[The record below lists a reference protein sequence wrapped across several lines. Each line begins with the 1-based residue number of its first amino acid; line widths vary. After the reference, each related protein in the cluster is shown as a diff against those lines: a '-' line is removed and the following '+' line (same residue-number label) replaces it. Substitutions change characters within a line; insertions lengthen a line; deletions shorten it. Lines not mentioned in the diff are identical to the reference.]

1 MSSSKLFAIALLLIL
16 GLPAQAQLINPYER
30 VTNPRAVLDLVGE
43 DTEPLRHRTQFGL
56 WGDKDEN
63 GHYILAQDSGA
74 GIITHIWATA
84 GVVDSG
90 NNIRVYIDGQPFISS
105 TFRDFFVRARGAF
118 RPPLDTALAGG
129 WVNDVQMP
137 FRKSFKI
144 TYESYDGNVYYA
156 ISWRP
161 VKDANK
167 LKNFQLFPNASDAQQ
182 QIDAEKRMLAEDS
195 PWDRSKQDSI
205 KSLIAVGPSTSFTI
219 AEINGPAM
227 IQELEF
233 EPTIKDP
240 WRYHN
245 VILRIYYD
253 GSPFP
258 AISAPLFDFFLSA
271 TAYKDI
277 KALAVKVKA
286 NGAMVSYLPM
296 PFSRSCRIE
305 LVNGDTA
312 IADLAVRVAYS
323 VEPINRYTQ
332 GYLHASFS
340 ESKPTRM
347 GIYHPVLHVRGR
359 GKLIGLSHH
368 MPRLGFPVALEG
380 DPILTIDSSKPN
392 FIRYTGGE
400 DYYNGGWWFVGTTY
414 TRPFAGFTNWF
425 DAFYRFHHL
434 DAMDFKESFDFDM
447 QHGVANDVHDHYRTV
462 AYYYKRWTSFW
473 VSRDTIRHG
482 EVFRIAGNGYAAN
495 EKVVISMDGIT
506 IDSSLA
512 SVSGEFSRTIIMP
525 GRVKPGKYHMTVNDE
540 EKPEWSYVLHVPAI
554 RTIAD
559 HLIPVLR
566 ERDTLLVTGTGFRIG
581 EKIKLFL
588 DSIPLQGEFVTG
600 SDFRFSGVVR
610 MPYLPD
616 REYHVVAIGENSGQV
631 VAPYPVRMT
640 RVQSF
645 EFEKLM
651 PPVEKTSDY
660 ARKDYVSFFYHDKWS
675 DQAFVYFEANGVDS
689 FVTFAFDVIRTD
701 TFNVFMFA
709 TLGKKFGDY
718 DYFVDGIHRGSF
730 KGFKSH
736 PHYDPWRSDTLPIG
750 VLYLEEGI
758 HTITFRCLGKQDSAE
773 KAWLGADN
781 LVLVPVHP
789 LPIVPGTWTQSIAE
803 TRNASSGSLRIFP
816 NPSTGRISLASSL
829 TEHDSDVL
837 QQPGILTIVDASGR
851 VVSMQYLAVNELAWS
866 PIALDL
872 TGLSNGRY
880 LVSLQLTGLK
890 RSLTLST
897 NLNLQR

>member
-1 MSSSKLFAIALLLIL
+1 MGASSAS
-16 GLPAQAQLINPYER
+16 AQLINPYER
-30 VTNPRAVLDLVGE
+30 ITNPRAMVDLLGD
-43 DTEPLRHRTQFGL
+43 DTEPLKHRTQFGL
-56 WGDKDEN
+56 WGDKDEY
-63 GHYILAQDSGA
+63 GHFILAQDSGA

-90 NNIRVYIDGQPFISS
+90 TNIRIYIDGQPFISS
-105 TFRDFFVRARGAF
+105 TFTDFFLRARGAF
-118 RPPLDTALAGG
+118 RAPLDTALAGG

-137 FRKSFKI
+137 YRKSFKI
-144 TYESYDGNVYYA
+144 TYDSYDGNVYYA

-161 VKDANK
+161 VTDASK
-167 LKNFQLFPNASDAQQ
+167 LKSFQLFPNAVDAQQ
-182 QIDAEKRMLAEDS
+182 QTEAEKQMLAPGS

-205 KSLIAVGPSTSFTI
+205 KSLISIGASTSFTVADI
-219 AEINGPAM
+219 TGPAM

-245 VILRIYYD
+245 VFLNVFYD

-271 TAYKDI
+271 TSYKDI
-277 KALAVKVKA
+277 KAVSLKVNK
-286 NGAMVSYLPM
+286 NGAMVSYFPM
-296 PFSRSCRIE
+296 PFARSCRIE
-305 LVNGDTA
+305 LSNGDTA
-312 IADLAVRVAYS
+312 DLGLAVRIAYEK
-323 VEPINRYTQ
+323 EPIDRAAQ

-347 GIYHPVLHVRGR
+347 GIYHPVLHTRGR
-359 GKLIGLSHH
+359 GKLIGVSHH

-380 DPILTIDSSKPN
+380 DPIMRIDSNQSN
-392 FIRYTGGE
+392 YIRYTGCE
-400 DYYNGGWWFVGTTY
+400 DYYNGGWWFMGTTY

-473 VSRDTIRHG
+473 VSRDTIRQG
-482 EVFRIAGNGYAAN
+482 ELFRIAGNGYSTN
-495 EKVVISMDGIT
+495 EKIIVSINGVT

-512 SVSGEFSRTIIMP
+512 NEAGEFSRSVLMP
-525 GRVKPGKYHMTVNDE
+525 GKLQPGKYHMMVNGE
-540 EKPEWSYVLHVPAI
+540 EKPEWTYVLSSPAI

-559 HLIPVLR
+559 HQIPTLR
-566 ERDTLLVTGTGFRIG
+566 ERDTLLVTGTGFRVG
-581 EKIKLFL
+581 EKINLFL
-588 DSIPLQGEFVTG
+588 DSIPLQGEFTTG
-600 SDFRFSGVVR
+600 PDYRFTGVVR

-616 REYHVVAIGENSGQV
+616 REYHVVARGEKSGQI
-631 VAPYPVRMT
+631 VAPYPIRLT

-651 PPVEKTSDY
+651 PPVEKSADL
-660 ARKDYVSFFYHDKWS
+660 ARKDYVSFFYHEKWS
-675 DQAFVYFEANGVDS
+675 DQSFVYFEASGADS

-709 TLGKKFGDY
+709 TVGKKFGDY
-718 DYFVDGIHRGSF
+718 DYYLDGIYRGNF
-730 KGFKSH
+730 RGFKKH
-736 PHYDPWRSDTLPIG
+736 PYYDPWRSDTLPLGIH
-750 VLYLEEGI
+750 YLEEGI
-758 HTITFRCLGKQDSAE
+758 HTITFRCTGKQDSAE

-781 LVLVPVHP
+781 LVLVPLRP
-789 LPIVPGTWTQSIAE
+789 LPIAPGTWTLSIE
-803 TRNASSGSLRIFP
+803 QPSVASTEELRAFP
-816 NPSTGRISLASSL
+816 NPSAGRVNLVTSL

-837 QQPGILTIVDASGR
+837 QQPGILSMIDASGR
-851 VVSMQYLAVNELAWS
+851 VVNTQALSVNDLPWTPLTVDLGEL
-866 PIALDL
+866 P
-872 TGLSNGRY
+872 NGRY
-880 LVSLQLTGLK
+880 LISLRLTGLQ
-890 RSLTLST
+890 RTVTLST
-897 NLNLQR
+897 NLNLYR